1 MIMNIDILL
10 SELDKLNL
18 PKDKY
23 AITSSGPMGIRNI
36 REIGDL
42 DIIVYPEIWQD
53 LSKKYKIVIEN
64 NINSIYI
71 GNMQILGDKSIYT
84 NPKFGDLISQIDNA
98 DLINGHRYVQL
109 KTVLEIKKQKDR
121 QKDIDDVK
129 LIEDY
134 LSKYLF

>member
-1 MIMNIDILL
+1 MNIDILL